1 MSYDMAP
8 EELGFGDR
16 GQGGGLSVGPES
28 PAVWG
33 NLCVDVS
40 LVYSWETGWSAEPPM
55 TQ

>member
-1 MSYDMAP
+1 MTSYGMAP

-16 GQGGGLSVGPES
+16 GHGEGLSVGPES

-33 NLCVDVS
+33 NLCVDV
-40 LVYSWETGWSAEPPM
+40 YSWETGWSAELPV